1 MQSTKDSSS
10 ERVEILGINA
20 GGFGERQISTTC
32 DAWVFCV
39 PIG

>member
-20 GGFGERQISTTC
+20 GFGERQNMNHM
-32 DAWVFCV
+32 
-39 PIG
+39 